1 MSKYV
6 RQQIETLS
14 DVDQNIFMQMMQ
26 DDRFEKGFTVDFDDK
41 RLADN
46 YYGATVPKDQRDVDC
61 TVRID
66 GKTQVGLVFKEDGK
80 LEIRGDFWG
89 TNMSL
94 KTLSEQLGMLYQAY
108 NFAYQLD
115 AMNFM
120 GQIEQTQ
127 DYIELTYTR

>member
-1 MSKYV
+1 M
-6 RQQIETLS
+6 TLVMRGCQ
-14 DVDQNIFMQMMQ
+14 VDQNVFMQMMQ

-46 YYGATVPKDQRDVDC
+46 YYGVTVPKDQRDVDC

>member
-14 DVDQNIFMQMMQ
+14 DVDQNVFMQMMQ

-46 YYGATVPKDQRDVDC
+46 YYGVTVPNDQRDVDC

-94 KTLSEQLGMLYQAY
+94 KTLSKQLGMLYQAY

>member
-6 RQQIETLS
+6 RQRIETLS
-14 DVDQNIFMQMMQ
+14 DVDQNVFMQMMQ

-46 YYGATVPKDQRDVDC
+46 YYGVTVPKDQRDVDC

>member
-14 DVDQNIFMQMMQ
+14 DVDQNVFMQMMQ

-46 YYGATVPKDQRDVDC
+46 YYGVTVPKDQRDVDC

-94 KTLSEQLGMLYQAY
+94 KTLSKQLGMLYQAY

>member
-6 RQQIETLS
+6 RQQIETIS
-14 DVDQNIFMQMMQ
+14 DVDQNVFMQMMQ

-46 YYGATVPKDQRDVDC
+46 YYGVTVPKDQRDVDC

>member
-14 DVDQNIFMQMMQ
+14 DVDQSIFMQMMQ

-46 YYGATVPKDQRDVDC
+46 YYGVTVPKDQRDVDC

-66 GKTQVGLVFKEDGK
+66 GKTQVGIVFKEDGK

>member
-1 MSKYV
+1 MSKYI

-14 DVDQNIFMQMMQ
+14 DVDQNVFMQMMQ

-46 YYGATVPKDQRDVDC
+46 YYGVTVPKDQRDVDC
-61 TVRID
+61 TVRIN

>member
-14 DVDQNIFMQMMQ
+14 DVDQNVFMQMMQ

-46 YYGATVPKDQRDVDC
+46 YYGVTVPRDQRDVDC

>member
-14 DVDQNIFMQMMQ
+14 DVDQSVFMQMMQ

-46 YYGATVPKDQRDVDC
+46 YYGVTVPRDQRDVDC

-89 TNMSL
+89 TNMTL

>member
-14 DVDQNIFMQMMQ
+14 DVDQNVFMQMMQ

-46 YYGATVPKDQRDVDC
+46 YYGVTVPKDQRDVDC

-120 GQIEQTQ
+120 CQIEQTQ

>member
-14 DVDQNIFMQMMQ
+14 DVDQNVFMQMMQ

-46 YYGATVPKDQRDVDC
+46 YYGVTVPKNQRDVDC

-66 GKTQVGLVFKEDGK
+66 CKTQVGLVFKEDGK

>member
-14 DVDQNIFMQMMQ
+14 DVDQSVFMQMMQ

-46 YYGATVPKDQRDVDC
+46 YYGVTVPKDQRDVDC

>member
-14 DVDQNIFMQMMQ
+14 DVDQNVFMQMMQ
-26 DDRFEKGFTVDFDDK
+26 DDRFEKGFTVDFYDK

-46 YYGATVPKDQRDVDC
+46 YYGVTVPKDQRDVDC

>member
-14 DVDQNIFMQMMQ
+14 DVDQNVFMQMMQ

-46 YYGATVPKDQRDVDC
+46 YYGVTVPKDQRDVDC

-80 LEIRGDFWG
+80 LEIRGYFWG

>member
-14 DVDQNIFMQMMQ
+14 DVDQNVFMQMMQ

-46 YYGATVPKDQRDVDC
+46 YYGVTVPRDQRDVDC

-89 TNMSL
+89 TNMTL
-94 KTLSEQLGMLYQAY
+94 KSLSEQLGMLYQAY

>member
-14 DVDQNIFMQMMQ
+14 DVDQNVFMQMMH
-26 DDRFEKGFTVDFDDK
+26 DNRFEKGFTVDFDDK

-46 YYGATVPKDQRDVDC
+46 YYGVTVPKDQRDVDC

>member
-14 DVDQNIFMQMMQ
+14 DVDQNVFMQMMQ

-46 YYGATVPKDQRDVDC
+46 YYGVTVPKDQRDVDC

-115 AMNFM
+115 AMNFI

>member
-14 DVDQNIFMQMMQ
+14 DVDQNVFMQMMQ

-46 YYGATVPKDQRDVDC
+46 YYGVTVPKDQRDVDC

-66 GKTQVGLVFKEDGK
+66 GKIQVGLVFKEDGK

>member
-26 DDRFEKGFTVDFDDK
+26 DDRFEKGFTVDFNDK

-46 YYGATVPKDQRDVDC
+46 YYGVTVPKDQRDVDC

>member
-14 DVDQNIFMQMMQ
+14 DVDQSIFMQMMQ

-41 RLADN
+41 RLANN
-46 YYGATVPKDQRDVDC
+46 YYGVTVPKDQRDVDC

>member
-14 DVDQNIFMQMMQ
+14 DVDKTVFMEMMR
-26 DDRFEKGFTVDFDDK
+26 DSRFDKGFSVDFEDK
-41 RLADN
+41 HLRDN
-46 YYGATVPKDQRDVDC
+46 YYGVTVPKDQRDVDC
-61 TVRID
+61 TVSIN

-89 TNMSL
+89 TDMTL
-94 KTLSEQLGMLYQAY
+94 KSLSEQLGMLYQAY

>member
-14 DVDQNIFMQMMQ
+14 DVDQNVFMQMMQ

-46 YYGATVPKDQRDVDC
+46 YYGVTVPKDQRDVDC

-89 TNMSL
+89 TNITL

>member
-14 DVDQNIFMQMMQ
+14 DVDQNVFMQMMQ
-26 DDRFEKGFTVDFDDK
+26 DDRFEKGFTIDFDDK

-46 YYGATVPKDQRDVDC
+46 YYGVTVPKDQRDVDC

>member
-14 DVDQNIFMQMMQ
+14 DVDQSVFMQMMQ

-46 YYGATVPKDQRDVDC
+46 YYGVTVPKDQRDVDC

-66 GKTQVGLVFKEDGK
+66 GKTQVGLVCKEDGK

>member
-14 DVDQNIFMQMMQ
+14 DVDQSVFMQMMQ

-46 YYGATVPKDQRDVDC
+46 YYGVTVPRDQRDVDC
-61 TVRID
+61 TVRIN

-89 TNMSL
+89 TSMSL

>member
-46 YYGATVPKDQRDVDC
+46 YYGVTVPRDQRDVDC

-89 TNMSL
+89 TNMTL
-94 KTLSEQLGMLYQAY
+94 KSLSEQLGMLYQAY

>member
-14 DVDQNIFMQMMQ
+14 DVDQNVFMQMMQ

-46 YYGATVPKDQRDVDC
+46 YYGVTVPKDQRDVDC

-89 TNMSL
+89 TNISL

>member
-14 DVDQNIFMQMMQ
+14 DVDQNVFMQMMQ

-46 YYGATVPKDQRDVDC
+46 YYGVTVPKDQRDVDC

-66 GKTQVGLVFKEDGK
+66 GKIQVGLVFKEDGK

-127 DYIELTYTR
+127 EYIELTYTR

>member
-14 DVDQNIFMQMMQ
+14 DVDQNVFMQMMQ

-46 YYGATVPKDQRDVDC
+46 YYGVTVPKDQRDVDC

-127 DYIELTYTR
+127 DYIELTYIR

>member
-14 DVDQNIFMQMMQ
+14 DVDQNVFMQMMQ

-46 YYGATVPKDQRDVDC
+46 YYGVTVPKDQRDVDC

-94 KTLSEQLGMLYQAY
+94 KILSEQLGMLYQAY

>member
-14 DVDQNIFMQMMQ
+14 DVDQNVFMQMMQ

-46 YYGATVPKDQRDVDC
+46 YYGVTVPKDQRDVDC

-108 NFAYQLD
+108 NFVYQLD

>member
-41 RLADN
+41 RLANN
-46 YYGATVPKDQRDVDC
+46 YYGVTVPKDQRDVDC

-120 GQIEQTQ
+120 GQIKQTQ

>member
-14 DVDQNIFMQMMQ
+14 DVDQNVFMQMMQ

-41 RLADN
+41 CLADN
-46 YYGATVPKDQRDVDC
+46 YYGVTVPRDQRDVDC

>member
-14 DVDQNIFMQMMQ
+14 DVDQNVFMQMMQ

-46 YYGATVPKDQRDVDC
+46 YYGVTVPKDQRDVDC

-66 GKTQVGLVFKEDGK
+66 GKTQVGLVFKGDGK

-89 TNMSL
+89 TNMTL

>member
-1 MSKYV
+1 
-6 RQQIETLS
+6 
-14 DVDQNIFMQMMQ
+14 
-26 DDRFEKGFTVDFDDK
+26 
-41 RLADN
+41 
-46 YYGATVPKDQRDVDC
+46 
-61 TVRID
+61 
-66 GKTQVGLVFKEDGK
+66 
-80 LEIRGDFWG
+80 
-89 TNMSL
+89 MSL

>member
-14 DVDQNIFMQMMQ
+14 DVDQNVFMQMMQ

-46 YYGATVPKDQRDVDC
+46 YYGVTVPRDQRDVDC

-89 TNMSL
+89 TSMTL
-94 KTLSEQLGMLYQAY
+94 KSLSEQLGMLYQAY

>member
-6 RQQIETLS
+6 RQQIEALS

-46 YYGATVPKDQRDVDC
+46 YYGVTVPKDQRDVDC

>member
-14 DVDQNIFMQMMQ
+14 DVDQNVFMQMMQ

-46 YYGATVPKDQRDVDC
+46 YYGVTVPKDQRDVDC

-94 KTLSEQLGMLYQAY
+94 KSLSEQLGMLYQAY

>member
-14 DVDQNIFMQMMQ
+14 DVDQNMFMQMMQ

-46 YYGATVPKDQRDVDC
+46 YYGVTVPKDQRDVDC